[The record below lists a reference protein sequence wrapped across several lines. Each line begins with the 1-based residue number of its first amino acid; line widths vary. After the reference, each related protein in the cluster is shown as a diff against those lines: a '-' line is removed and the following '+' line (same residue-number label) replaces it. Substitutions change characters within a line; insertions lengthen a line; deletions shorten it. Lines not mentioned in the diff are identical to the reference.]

1 MTQFDEITGKA
12 YDGVLFKR
20 LLRYMRP
27 YLAPL
32 IVSVGL
38 LLLVSGLRLIGPYL
52 MKVAI
57 DTYIAHGDLAGLNG
71 IGAAYIG
78 ILLSIFIC
86 RYAQI
91 FLTNQAGQKV
101 LFDIRMAVYERLQT
115 LSISYYD
122 KNPVGRLIT
131 RVTNDIEA
139 LNELFSSS
147 VVTIFGDVFILI
159 GIMVAMSLLDW
170 KLALVSFAVLPLLI
184 YAAGLFRRKVRTAFR
199 DVRAIVARLNSYVQ
213 ESVSGMSVVQL
224 FNRQKRNFAEF
235 EVINRDH
242 QDTYIRTIK
251 YYALFFPAVEVIS
264 ALAVGLIIW
273 YGGGQVVQD
282 LLTLG
287 TLIAFIQYVQLFFQ
301 PVSNLSEQ
309 YNTLQSAMAASERL
323 FTLLDEQASVSNP
336 ETPVVLTH
344 PKGQITF
351 ENVWFAYNSDE
362 WVLRDVS
369 FVAEPGQSIAFVGAT
384 GAGKTT
390 IISLLLRFY
399 DPQKGRILFDG
410 IDLRLLNQEDIRQ
423 HIGLAL
429 QDVFLFSGS
438 VLENIRLWN
447 TEISEAAAAA
457 SATHVNAHTFIE
469 RLPAGYQTE
478 LGERGTTLSVGQRQL
493 ISFARALAYA
503 PTVLA
508 LDEATSS
515 IDTETEWLIQDA
527 LDTLRKNRT
536 SLIIAHRLS
545 TIQNADAIIVLHK
558 GQIQEIGTHSELL
571 KAGNLYYRLYQ
582 LQYKDQEAKAHG
594 NLRSASADS
603 GKRMPDDT

>member
-1 MTQFDEITGKA
+1 MTQSDDIAGKA
-12 YDGVLFKR
+12 YDRVLFKR

-27 YLAPL
+27 YLTPL
-32 IVSVGL
+32 VVSVGL
-38 LLLVSGLRLIGPYL
+38 LLLVAGLRLIGPYL
-52 MKVAI
+52 MIIAI
-57 DTYIAHGDLAGLNG
+57 DTYIAKGDLDGLNG
-71 IGAAYIG
+71 IGLAYIG
-78 ILLSIFIC
+78 TLLGIFVC

-91 FLTNQAGQKV
+91 YLTNQAGQSV
-101 LFDIRMAVYERLQT
+101 LYDIRMAVYERLQT
-115 LSISYYD
+115 LSVSYYD

-139 LNELFSSS
+139 LNEMFSSS
-147 VVTIFGDVFILI
+147 VVTIFGDVFTLI
-159 GIMVAMSLLDW
+159 GIMVAMSLLNW

-184 YAAGLFRRKVRTAFR
+184 YAAGVFRRKVRTAFR
-199 DVRAIVARLNSYVQ
+199 EVRSIVARLNSYVQ

-224 FNRQKRNFAEF
+224 FNRQQRNFAEF
-235 EVINRDH
+235 EVINRGH
-242 QDTYIRTIK
+242 RDTYIRTIR

-264 ALAVGLIIW
+264 ALAVGLILW
-273 YGGGQVVQD
+273 YGGLQVVQAT
-282 LLTLG
+282 LTLG
-287 TLIAFIQYVQLFFQ
+287 TLIAFIQYVQQFFQ

-323 FTLLDEQASVSNP
+323 FTLLDEQPSVSNP
-336 ETPVVLTH
+336 EKPVVLTD
-344 PKGQITF
+344 PKGRIAF
-351 ENVWFAYNSDE
+351 ENVWFAYNSED
-362 WVLRDVS
+362 WVLKDVS
-369 FVAEPGQSIAFVGAT
+369 FVAEPGQSVAFVGAT

-410 IDLRLLNQEDIRQ
+410 IDIRLLNQEDIRK
-423 HIGLAL
+423 HVGLAL

-438 VLENIRLWN
+438 ILENIRLWN
-447 TEISEAAAAA
+447 TAISEEAVRV
-457 SATHVNAHTFIE
+457 SATHVNAHTFID
-469 RLPAGYQTE
+469 RTPAGYQTE

-493 ISFARALAYA
+493 ISFARALAYS

-515 IDTETEWLIQDA
+515 VDTETEWLIQDA

-545 TIQNADAIIVLHK
+545 TIQNADAIVVLHK
-558 GQIQEIGTHSELL
+558 GQIQEIGTHLGLL

-582 LQYKDQEAKAHG
+582 LQYKDQEAKVAE
-594 NLRSASADS
+594 RADDSS
-603 GKRMPDDT
+603 GEA